1 MKQKTKIKPLT
12 QANWRQIIFFI
23 IIVLAAYVLIPQL
36 GQFHNSITAIKN
48 AQIELI
54 VAAHGAILLA
64 ALSAALTYSQ
74 LVLKPIR
81 FSKLALV
88 QYTGMFINRL
98 VPAGIGGISLFIRFL
113 YKQHHTLARS
123 SAVVAMNTAVGLCGH
138 IVLVVLV
145 LFMFGTNILP
155 EHTLDMQKIATYATV
170 IVVVTVCLFVIFYRN
185 KPKPTSRISRFF
197 HQLITTL
204 LLYRTRKLAVSRALL
219 CAMLNTLLHAVALAL
234 VVRAFSVSLPFE
246 AVLIIL
252 SGGVLAATITPTPG
266 GVLGAEAGITAVL
279 VAYGIDSGVALAIAL
294 SYRLASYWLPI
305 IPGIFAFL
313 YIQKKRYI

>member
-1 MKQKTKIKPLT
+1 MKQKPKSKSLT

-36 GQFHNSITAIKN
+36 GQFHNSVTAIKN

-74 LVLKPIR
+74 LIFKPIR

-113 YKQHHTLARS
+113 YKQGHTFARS

-145 LFMFGTNILP
+145 LFMFGTSILP
-155 EHTLDMQKIATYATV
+155 EHTFNMQQIAIYAAV
-170 IVVVTVCLFVIFYRN
+170 IVAVIACLSAIFYRN
-185 KPKPTSRISRFF
+185 KPAGRVSSFF
-197 HQLITTL
+197 HQLIATL

-234 VVRAFSVSLPFE
+234 VMRAFSVSLPLE
-246 AVLIIL
+246 SVLIIL

-305 IPGIFAFL
+305 VPGIFAFL